1 MTSSNVWP
9 LVTVTRSLDLLFV
22 DSLKLLLEKANA
34 VRTTNPKQP
43 RSWNRITQITLLTL
57 FNVIVFC
64 LILWSCFPIS
74 ARMLCFLMDYPT
86 ALKMLTSLNTL
97 RSLRMGKYQRFN
109 WKKKKEKS
117 RAEESTAE
125 SHVSVVPFQI
135 LSVQVGR
142 RAASIEGKNTRPS
155 RGHL

>member
-1 MTSSNVWP
+1 M
-9 LVTVTRSLDLLFV
+9 SLKRYINITILLGPSDITQCVAFGNINKKLGPPFF

-57 FNVIVFC
+57 FNVIVLC

-97 RSLRMGKYQRFN
+97 RSLRMGKYQL
-109 WKKKKEKS
+109 KK
-117 RAEESTAE
+117 
-125 SHVSVVPFQI
+125 Q
-135 LSVQVGR
+135 
-142 RAASIEGKNTRPS
+142 N
-155 RGHL
+155 